1 MSTVSG
7 LHTLGAMNIFTELHG
22 NLINNG
28 IGMAMNLDTN
38 FTVVVT
44 SSNRNAI

>member
-1 MSTVSG
+1 MSTVSR
-7 LHTLGAMNIFTELHG
+7 LHTLGAVNICAELHG

-28 IGMAMNLDTN
+28 IGMATNIDTN

-44 SSNRNAI
+44 SSDRNAI